1 MRDTKQ
7 LLEDIAERFE
17 PATDGFARC
26 LHLLQQ
32 RRQRRQRIVA
42 LTLLA
47 LLVAAASVAG
57 IEASRAN
64 AAKFPSALHFSKT
77 AATQSN
83 THPQCANNANITDFT
98 PTLSAPSS
106 SAGSTIT
113 VSGPLPVL
121 DEAGTPVGQTANE
134 VIAYWNLDL
143 NNWESALTSPVTP
156 SAAVA
161 GSDVQLL
168 GTANVAAVCNYSF
181 QVQIPESTAP
191 GTYPIQLLIESSDET
206 GVTTGPM
213 PPVNVQVTS

>member
-1 MRDTKQ
+1 MKDTKQ

-32 RRQRRQRIVA
+32 RKQRRLRLVA
-42 LTLLA
+42 LTLSA

-83 THPQCANNANITDFT
+83 THPQCTDNANITDFT
-98 PTLSAPSS
+98 PTLSPSS
-106 SAGSTIT
+106 GSPGSTIT

-121 DEAGTPVGQTANE
+121 DEAGTPVGQTATE

-143 NNWESALTSPVTP
+143 DNWESALTSPVSP

-168 GTANVAAVCNYSF
+168 GTANVAAVCNYKF
-181 QVQIPESTAP
+181 QIEIPSSAAP

-213 PPVNVQVTS
+213 PPVNVQVG

>member
-1 MRDTKQ
+1 MKDTKQ

-32 RRQRRQRIVA
+32 RKQRRQRLVA
-42 LTLLA
+42 LTLSA

-64 AAKFPSALHFSKT
+64 AAKFPSALHFAKT

-83 THPQCANNANITDFT
+83 THPQCTDNANITDFT
-98 PTLSAPSS
+98 PTLSASS
-106 SAGSTIT
+106 GSPGSTIT

-121 DEAGTPVGQTANE
+121 DEAGTPVGQTADE

-143 NNWESALTSPVTP
+143 DNWESALTSPVSP

-168 GTANVAAVCNYSF
+168 GTANVAAVCNYNF
-181 QVQIPESTAP
+181 QIVIPSSAVP

-213 PPVNVQVTS
+213 PPVNVQVTG